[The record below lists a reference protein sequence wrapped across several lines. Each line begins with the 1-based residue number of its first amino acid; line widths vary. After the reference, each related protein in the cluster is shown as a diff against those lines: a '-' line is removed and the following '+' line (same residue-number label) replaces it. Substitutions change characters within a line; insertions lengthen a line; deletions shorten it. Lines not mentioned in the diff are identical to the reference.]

1 MILEIIFLKKVSFSG
16 VAPDLAGVVWN
27 GAALCN
33 GGMLSGQNDD
43 FDSFACDPEDGA
55 VKMILLGKTTLTI
68 I

>member
-33 GGMLSGQNDD
+33 GGMLSGQILILI
-43 FDSFACDPEDGA
+43 
-55 VKMILLGKTTLTI
+55 VLLVMLKMEL
-68 I
+68 